1 MPNDL
6 SKLSTG
12 TLLIKI
18 EFKMRD
24 KIKIDKKKNNFML
37 IKEFLLT
44 IFNINKIEAK
54 TTKML
59 IIADPKN
66 NDKGKNAIKIKIN
79 LSLLL
84 NKFEFICITLL
95 LKFNF

>member
-1 MPNDL
+1 
-6 SKLSTG
+6 
-12 TLLIKI
+12 
-18 EFKMRD
+18 
-24 KIKIDKKKNNFML
+24 
-37 IKEFLLT
+37 
-44 IFNINKIEAK
+44 
-54 TTKML
+54 ML
-59 IIADPKN
+59 IIAEPKN